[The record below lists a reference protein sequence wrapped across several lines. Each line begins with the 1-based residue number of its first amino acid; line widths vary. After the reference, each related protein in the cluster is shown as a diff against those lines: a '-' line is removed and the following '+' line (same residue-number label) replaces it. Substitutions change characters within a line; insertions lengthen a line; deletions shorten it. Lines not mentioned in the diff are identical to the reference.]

1 MPKALCLLVA
11 AIVLAALPAPPFA
24 AWAFETK
31 VLESVV
37 SVLPLWPGQERG
49 GQPQLPP
56 GTAPEGTAT
65 AIRDGGYLVT
75 ALHVVARATAITVR
89 LPDGREIPA
98 ELIGRDPATDLAVPK
113 VAAVLPPLPGA
124 PAPALGAPVCAV
136 GNQFGLG
143 LSVTCGV
150 VSALHRSGTG
160 FNPIEDFVQT
170 DASVNPGASGGPLVD
185 AQGRLVGVLS
195 AIFTKDADADIGIN
209 FAASVALVRRVTD
222 DLIDH
227 GRVIRARS
235 GLRVVDL
242 ELAERTRL
250 VGARVLSVA
259 AGGAAE
265 AAGLV
270 AGDVILR
277 VGARRIRRASDVVSA
292 LQLYRPGERV
302 ALSVTRTGAERELE
316 VELPK

>member
-1 MPKALCLLVA
+1 MVAMARALCLLVA
-11 AIVLAALPAPPFA
+11 AGLWFAAPPA
-24 AWAFETK
+24 LAFDAK
-31 VLESVV
+31 VLDSVV

-49 GQPQLPP
+49 GQPQVPP

-98 ELIGRDPATDLAVPK
+98 ELIGRDPATDLAVLK
-113 VAAVLPPLPGA
+113 VAAVLPPLPEA
-124 PAPALGAPVCAV
+124 PEPALGAPVCAV
-136 GNQFGLG
+136 GNQFGLD

-235 GLRVVDL
+235 GLRVADL
-242 ELAERTRL
+242 ELAERARL
-250 VGARVLSVA
+250 VGARVLSVVP
-259 AGGAAE
+259 GGAAE
-265 AAGLV
+265 AAGLA

-277 VGARRIRRASDVVSA
+277 VGARQIRRASDVVSA

-302 ALSVTRTGAERELE
+302 ALSVMRTGAERELE